1 VRDIVNRTIFLLLFV
16 VFNVGLNFLEFLGFI
31 IMSLGVILFFAVGT
45 FAEMYLLTV
54 VSASISVINTLS
66 LIMFTFLIGN
76 IINRSWGKEYFDKM
90 QWHLRSRSVPGDDIL
105 NGSVLALSGMFLI
118 TPGVIT
124 DVVGILIVL
133 PFTRFIF
140 KDITESIVKK
150 KISNGELH
158 YFFKD

>member
-1 VRDIVNRTIFLLLFV
+1 
-16 VFNVGLNFLEFLGFI
+16 
-31 IMSLGVILFFAVGT
+31 MSLGVVLFFAIGT
-45 FAEMYLLTV
+45 FAEMYLLTI

-90 QWHLRSRSVPGDDIL
+90 QWHLRSRSIPGDDIL

>member
-1 VRDIVNRTIFLLLFV
+1 
-16 VFNVGLNFLEFLGFI
+16 
-31 IMSLGVILFFAVGT
+31 MSLGVVLFFAIGT
-45 FAEMYLLTV
+45 FAEMYLLTI

-90 QWHLRSRSVPGDDIL
+90 QWHLRSRSVPGDDVL

-124 DVVGILIVL
+124 DVIGILIVL

>member
-1 VRDIVNRTIFLLLFV
+1 
-16 VFNVGLNFLEFLGFI
+16 
-31 IMSLGVILFFAVGT
+31 MSLGVILFFAIGT

>member
-1 VRDIVNRTIFLLLFV
+1 MT
-16 VFNVGLNFLEFLGFI
+16 
-31 IMSLGVILFFAVGT
+31 LGVILFFAIST
-45 FAEMYLLTV
+45 FVEMYLLTI

-90 QWHLRSRSVPGDDIL
+90 QWHLRSRSVPGDDVL

-124 DVVGILIVL
+124 DIIGILIVL

>member
-16 VFNVGLNFLEFLGFI
+16 VFNFGLNFLEFLGFI
-31 IMSLGVILFFAVGT
+31 IMSLGVILFFAIGT
-45 FAEMYLLTV
+45 FAEMYLLTI

-133 PFTRFIF
+133 PITRFIF

>member
-1 VRDIVNRTIFLLLFV
+1 MT
-16 VFNVGLNFLEFLGFI
+16 
-31 IMSLGVILFFAVGT
+31 LGVILFFAIST
-45 FAEMYLLTV
+45 FVEMYLLTI

-124 DVVGILIVL
+124 DVIGVLIVL

>member
-1 VRDIVNRTIFLLLFV
+1 MT
-16 VFNVGLNFLEFLGFI
+16 
-31 IMSLGVILFFAVGT
+31 LGVILFFAIST
-45 FAEMYLLTV
+45 FVEMYLLTI

-118 TPGVIT
+118 TPGVVT
-124 DVVGILIVL
+124 DVIGILMVL

>member
-1 VRDIVNRTIFLLLFV
+1 
-16 VFNVGLNFLEFLGFI
+16 
-31 IMSLGVILFFAVGT
+31 MSLGVVLFFAIGT
-45 FAEMYLLTV
+45 FAEMYLLTI

-90 QWHLRSRSVPGDDIL
+90 QWHLRSRSVPGDDVL

-124 DVVGILIVL
+124 DIIGILIVL

-150 KISNGELH
+150 KISNGDLH

>member
-1 VRDIVNRTIFLLLFV
+1 
-16 VFNVGLNFLEFLGFI
+16 
-31 IMSLGVILFFAVGT
+31 MSLGVILFFAIGT
-45 FAEMYLLTV
+45 FVEMYLLTI

-124 DVVGILIVL
+124 DVIGILIVL

-140 KDITESIVKK
+140 KDITENIVKK

>member
-1 VRDIVNRTIFLLLFV
+1 
-16 VFNVGLNFLEFLGFI
+16 
-31 IMSLGVILFFAVGT
+31 MSLGVVLFFAIGT
-45 FAEMYLLTV
+45 FAEMYLLTI

-90 QWHLRSRSVPGDDIL
+90 QWHLRSRSVPGDDVL

-124 DVVGILIVL
+124 DIIGILIVL

-150 KISNGELH
+150 KISNGELY

>member
-1 VRDIVNRTIFLLLFV
+1 
-16 VFNVGLNFLEFLGFI
+16 
-31 IMSLGVILFFAVGT
+31 MSLGVVLFFAIGT
-45 FAEMYLLTV
+45 FAEMYLLTI

>member
-1 VRDIVNRTIFLLLFV
+1 
-16 VFNVGLNFLEFLGFI
+16 
-31 IMSLGVILFFAVGT
+31 MSLAVVLFFAVGT
-45 FAEMYLLTV
+45 LCEVYLLTV
-54 VSASISVINTLS
+54 VSGYISIINTLS
-66 LIMFTFLIGN
+66 LIMFTFLVGN
-76 IINRSWGKEYFDKM
+76 IIGRSWGKEYFEKM

-124 DVVGILIVL
+124 DAVGILIVL

>member
-1 VRDIVNRTIFLLLFV
+1 
-16 VFNVGLNFLEFLGFI
+16 
-31 IMSLGVILFFAVGT
+31 MSLGVILFFAIGT
-45 FAEMYLLTV
+45 FAEMYLLTI
-54 VSASISVINTLS
+54 VSTSISVITTLS

>member
-1 VRDIVNRTIFLLLFV
+1 
-16 VFNVGLNFLEFLGFI
+16 
-31 IMSLGVILFFAVGT
+31 MSLGVILFFAVGT
-45 FAEMYLLTV
+45 FAEMYLLTI

-124 DVVGILIVL
+124 DAVGILIVL

>member
-1 VRDIVNRTIFLLLFV
+1 
-16 VFNVGLNFLEFLGFI
+16 
-31 IMSLGVILFFAVGT
+31 MSLGVILFFAVGT
-45 FAEMYLLTV
+45 FAEMYLLTI
-54 VSASISVINTLS
+54 VSTSISVINTLS

-150 KISNGELH
+150 KISKGELH

>member
-1 VRDIVNRTIFLLLFV
+1 
-16 VFNVGLNFLEFLGFI
+16 
-31 IMSLGVILFFAVGT
+31 MSLGVILFFAIST
-45 FAEMYLLTV
+45 FAEMYLLTI

-124 DVVGILIVL
+124 DVIGILIVL

>member
-1 VRDIVNRTIFLLLFV
+1 
-16 VFNVGLNFLEFLGFI
+16 
-31 IMSLGVILFFAVGT
+31 MSLGVILFFAVGT

-124 DVVGILIVL
+124 DVVGVLIIL